1 MRLSTSL
8 TLLALPLMAQA
19 AVLEHWWNISYA
31 TANPDGVGHP
41 LSSPELISSMTVP
54 SAFRAPGDWRQRI
67 LAVGL
72 LSRYG
77 S

>member
-41 LSSPELISSMTVP
+41 LSSPELISSMDRSLSFS
-54 SAFRAPGDWRQRI
+54 SAG
-67 LAVGL
+67 
-72 LSRYG
+72 
-77 S
+77 